1 LEEDIRNIPE
11 QRRFDV
17 ILTNPPFGGKESRQ
31 IQQNFPVKSQATE
44 LLALQYVMK
53 KLRKGGRCG
62 IVVPEGILFRG
73 DAFKIVKRELLQN
86 YNLHTI
92 ISLPAGVFAN
102 VTSSGQ
108 GPKTNLLFFERTGG
122 TKEIWY
128 YDFAGYSEKVLKKKY
143 TKANPVSDEDFEDC
157 YEKWKKREISEYSWV
172 VPVDEVIQR
181 DYDLTA
187 RNPNIREEYEYESP
201 EVILSEIMEKEKKIQ
216 EILDRLYEDLNKTK
230 EKGDV
235 WKF

>member
-1 LEEDIRNIPE
+1 
-11 QRRFDV
+11 
-17 ILTNPPFGGKESRQ
+17 
-31 IQQNFPVKSQATE
+31 
-44 LLALQYVMK
+44 MK

-157 YEKWKKREISEYSWV
+157 YEKWKKREISEYSWI

-201 EVILSEIMEKEKKIQ
+201 ENLLCKMIEKEKQISKILHELRQ
-216 EILDRLYEDLNKTK
+216 MFFSDKHEI
-230 EKGDV
+230 
-235 WKF
+235 